1 MWIFWN
7 ILAILLCTTFLVDF
21 FSPKT
26 FFMAA
31 PQRKSARE
39 LLECTIDC
47 RGKWSV
53 ITIDVSLKKTSFLSS
68 GGPGILVSCI
78 TDNFSVLIIV
88 ITEEWISISA
98 EILPGFRA
106 FPVQGPNITS
116 RAVAREVMLGPKDR
130 KCPKNGQNRGGNG
143 YSSEGMSMIS
153 KLKLSVIHIILCYS
167 RDFAL
172 PKTWFLSSCL
182 TTKSLYV
189 RFIF

>member
-1 MWIFWN
+1 MQPPKRIWYWLFLHFSSLWIVWMKVFDN
-7 ILAILLCTTFLVDF
+7 LIYF
-21 FSPKT
+21 
-26 FFMAA
+26 
-31 PQRKSARE
+31 
-39 LLECTIDC
+39 TI
-47 RGKWSV
+47 
-53 ITIDVSLKKTSFLSS
+53 
-68 GGPGILVSCI
+68 VSCI

-98 EILPGFRA
+98 EILPVFRA

-130 KCPKNGQNRGGNG
+130 KCPKKGQNRGGNG

-189 RFIF
+189 WFIF

>member
-1 MWIFWN
+1 MLHKLLRTAATITGITVC
-7 ILAILLCTTFLVDF
+7 ILYNNLLLGSGDHYEIVCVHPPLC
-21 FSPKT
+21 KT
-26 FFMAA
+26 
-31 PQRKSARE
+31 
-39 LLECTIDC
+39 C
-47 RGKWSV
+47 
-53 ITIDVSLKKTSFLSS
+53 
-68 GGPGILVSCI
+68 ILVSCI

-98 EILPGFRA
+98 EILPVFRA

-130 KCPKNGQNRGGNG
+130 KCPKKGQNRGGNG

>member
-1 MWIFWN
+1 MPVHPQISGKVVKKSPRYIILFFFTLSKIF
-7 ILAILLCTTFLVDF
+7 VY
-21 FSPKT
+21 
-26 FFMAA
+26 
-31 PQRKSARE
+31 PQFK
-39 LLECTIDC
+39 
-47 RGKWSV
+47 
-53 ITIDVSLKKTSFLSS
+53 
-68 GGPGILVSCI
+68 VSCI

-98 EILPGFRA
+98 EILPVFRA

-182 TTKSLYV
+182 TTKSLYI

>member
-1 MWIFWN
+1 MTSLAPIFLWRICCLFWFSITEN
-7 ILAILLCTTFLVDF
+7 ILFTKLVD
-21 FSPKT
+21 
-26 FFMAA
+26 
-31 PQRKSARE
+31 
-39 LLECTIDC
+39 LEFA
-47 RGKWSV
+47 SV
-53 ITIDVSLKKTSFLSS
+53 TLCALYYFIAI
-68 GGPGILVSCI
+68 VSCI

-98 EILPGFRA
+98 EILPVFRA

-182 TTKSLYV
+182 TTKSLYI

>member
-1 MWIFWN
+1 MPWH
-7 ILAILLCTTFLVDF
+7 CTHYDHIIINNSCDRSLV
-21 FSPKT
+21 
-26 FFMAA
+26 
-31 PQRKSARE
+31 
-39 LLECTIDC
+39 
-47 RGKWSV
+47 
-53 ITIDVSLKKTSFLSS
+53 SFLDVKDVTY
-68 GGPGILVSCI
+68 INYIEFFTIASCI

-88 ITEEWISISA
+88 ITEEWKFISA
-98 EILPGFRA
+98 EILPVFRA
-106 FPVQGPNITS
+106 FPVPGTIITS

-182 TTKSLYV
+182 TTKSLYI